1 MIHVVAATEFAVRYI
16 QKLGTPGQRAK
27 RVPGLDVRDRVV
39 GVAIGEAKL
48 HRHSALGLG
57 SQDKQQLLQIGAVV
71 LGVAIG
77 DGRGASAADRVSG
90 GAAVLPA
97 EAYRGGIIMQFGEAH
112 GELLPHRE
120 YHFGEQRAAI
130 GVKQPVQ
137 RPADAVI
144 AKMTHLSG

>member
-1 MIHVVAATEFAVRYI
+1 MDMIHVVAFALAVRHI
-16 QKLGTPGQRAK
+16 QKVGTPGQRAK

-48 HRHSALGLG
+48 HRHPALGLG
-57 SQDKQQLLQIGAVV
+57 SQDKQQLLQIQAVV

-90 GAAVLPA
+90 GGAVLAA
-97 EAYRGGIIMQFGEAH
+97 EPYRGGPLSRAP

-120 YHFGEQRAAI
+120 HHSVSSALRSASNNRSSARRCGHR
-130 GVKQPVQ
+130 
-137 RPADAVI
+137 R
-144 AKMTHLSG
+144 